1 MTSTPLQGI
10 KIAVTRPAQQAG
22 PLCGLIEAAG
32 GVAIRYPVLDIEFIV
47 GARPG
52 ARHAV
57 PLHDKNIADYD
68 YAIFISAN
76 AVTGAVRWLPAVLPP
91 NLQLAAVGKRTA
103 EILRQHWPQAIL
115 TPTHN
120 YNSEALL
127 ELPQLQ
133 AVSGKRIIIF
143 RGEGGR
149 ELLAETLQQR
159 GAIVE
164 YAEVYRRQQTQ
175 GDIQHLQRQAPDL
188 IIVTSNEGLQNLYD
202 QTQGQ
207 TRAWLLEQQLIVI
220 SERGAQRARELG
232 FRHTAIIAAHADDQ
246 GLLQAALDWHNPH
259 GVSLP

>member
-1 MTSTPLQGI
+1 MNTTTLQGT

-32 GVAIRYPVLDIEFIV
+32 GVAIRYPVLDIEFIEDNAELTQL
-47 GARPG
+47 GN
-52 ARHAV
+52 
-57 PLHDKNIADYD
+57 NITDYD

-76 AVTGAVRWLPAVLPP
+76 AVTGAVRWLPPVLPP

-103 EILRQHWPQAIL
+103 EILRQHWPQTIL
-115 TPTHN
+115 TPAHS

-133 AVSGKRIIIF
+133 TVSDKRIIIF

-159 GAIVE
+159 GATVK

-175 GDIQHLQRQAPDL
+175 GDIKQLQQQAPDL
-188 IIVTSNEGLQNLYD
+188 IIITSNEGLQNLHD
-202 QTQGQ
+202 QTQNQ
-207 TRAWLLEQQLIVI
+207 SRTWLLGQQLIVI
-220 SERGAQRARELG
+220 SDRSAQRAHELG
-232 FRHTAIIAAHADDQ
+232 FQHAAIVAALADDH
-246 GLLQAALDWHNPH
+246 GLLQAALDWRTHR

>member
-1 MTSTPLQGI
+1 MTSTSLHGI

-22 PLCGLIEAAG
+22 PLCALIEAAG
-32 GVAIRYPVLDIEFIV
+32 GVAIRYPVLDIEFI
-47 GARPG
+47 AE

-57 PLHDKNIADYD
+57 PLPIADYD

-76 AVTGAVRWLPAVLPP
+76 AVTGAVRWLPPVLPP

-103 EILRQHWPQAIL
+103 EILRQHWPQTIL

-133 AVSGKRIIIF
+133 TVAGKRIIIF

-159 GAIVE
+159 GATVE

-175 GDIQHLQRQAPDL
+175 GDIQQLQQQAPDL
-188 IIVTSNEGLQNLYD
+188 IIVTSNEGLQNLHD

-207 TRAWLLEQQLIVI
+207 TRAWLLQQQLIVI
-220 SERGAQRARELG
+220 SERGAQCAQELG
-232 FRHTAIIAAHADDQ
+232 FRHAAIIATRADDQ
-246 GLLQAALDWHNPH
+246 GLLQAALDWRTQQ

>member
-1 MTSTPLQGI
+1 MNTTPLNGI
-10 KIAVTRPAQQAG
+10 KIAVTRPVEQAG
-22 PLCGLIEAAG
+22 ALCDLITAAG
-32 GVAIRYPVLDIEFIV
+32 GLAIRYPVLDIEFIV
-47 GARPG
+47 GAR
-52 ARHAV
+52 RAV
-57 PLHDKNIADYD
+57 PLPIADYD

-91 NLQLAAVGKRTA
+91 SLQLAAVGKRTA
-103 EILRQHWPQAIL
+103 EILRRHWPQPIL
-115 TPTHN
+115 TPAHN

-133 AVSGKRIIIF
+133 SVSGKRIVIF

-159 GAIVE
+159 GATVE

-175 GDIQHLQRQAPDL
+175 GDIKQLQHQAPDL

-207 TRAWLLEQQLIVI
+207 TRTWLLGQQLIVI

-232 FRHTAIIAAHADDQ
+232 FHHAAIIAARADDQ
-246 GLLQAALDWHNPH
+246 GLLQAVLDWRTQH
-259 GVSLP
+259 GVTSP